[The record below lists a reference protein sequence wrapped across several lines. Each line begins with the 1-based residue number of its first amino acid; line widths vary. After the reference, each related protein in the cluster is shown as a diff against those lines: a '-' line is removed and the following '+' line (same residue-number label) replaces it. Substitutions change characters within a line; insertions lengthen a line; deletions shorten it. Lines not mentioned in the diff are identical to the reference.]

1 MNKATHLSERARTKW
16 RVARRMVFDKI
27 GVIAIKRNSKAPDP
41 RFCPNGSHDATLD
54 LDLIRDWLIEDD
66 RINLAAVMLET
77 SYLVVDVDGPK
88 GAKAAQN
95 LGPLPKTFTVKTRN
109 GTHRYYRHCGKV
121 TGSKIKLASDLDIIA
136 SGYVLLPD
144 SDHPDGGKYEALD
157 LNQNIVNLPQRTI
170 DAINRGTDTK
180 PDRKKNEGRGNTNR
194 LTKGKRN
201 NSLAS
206 IAGSLRRRG
215 YDEEV
220 IFTVLDTFN
229 QNYCKPPLR
238 ESEVEG
244 IAGGM
249 MRYPAEHEDLFQLMT
264 DVTPRDVEFLW
275 KPYFVRGA
283 VNLLEGDSNVGK
295 TYFLCWLAA
304 VASSGLALPGGDVL
318 EPQKVL
324 FLSAEDDPET
334 TLVKRMMRMGADL
347 TRIWVMKK
355 FLRLDED
362 ALQLIEKHVAETGVS
377 VILLDPLLAY
387 MQSGIDMNKANE
399 TRPFMARLAELAK
412 EHNLTIIALRHLNK
426 STDKKAIHRG
436 LGSVD
441 ITAASRSAIMIG
453 LHPEDDE
460 IRVFAHAKHNLSARG
475 DSLLYTLE
483 GETEHKVPKLIWDGT
498 TDLTAEDL
506 TPKPNKVGRPPDA
519 GPEAEQF
526 LRRAL
531 AGGGARPVKDV
542 VRDGERRSINAS
554 TLRKVARKIGVIK
567 KGRTWKLAE
576 TPT

>member
-1 MNKATHLSERARTKW
+1 MVKSLPERTQLLTSVAEAAIEAGMTVLATEPHAKNPDVRFSPRGLNSATDSLKE
-16 RVARRMVFDKI
+16 V
-27 GVIAIKRNSKAPDP
+27 KRWLRQDP
-41 RFCPNGSHDATLD
+41 
-54 LDLIRDWLIEDD
+54 E
-66 RINLAAVMLET
+66 INLAANLKG
-77 SYLVVDVDGPK
+77 SGICAVDVDGRK
-88 GAKAAQN
+88 GEEA
-95 LGPLPKTFTVKTRN
+95 LRRLSSLPRTRKTKTRN
-109 GTHRYYRHCGKV
+109 GSHRLYRYDGELG
-121 TGSKIKLASDLDIIA
+121 GSVIKLAEDLDFIM
-136 SGYVLLPD
+136 SGYVMLPG
-144 SDHPDGGKYEALD
+144 SRHPDGGTYKSKDVSFPIAKMPRKLFKAIRD
-157 LNQNIVNLPQRTI
+157 HRKSRGKAKKRT
-170 DAINRGTDTK
+170 
-180 PDRKKNEGRGNTNR
+180 PDQTS
-194 LTKGKRN
+194 LTKGGRN

-206 IAGSLRRRG
+206 IAGALRRQG

-220 IFTVLDTFN
+220 IFTILDTFN
-229 QNYCKPPLR
+229 QSFCKPPLKNR
-238 ESEVEG
+238 EVEG

-249 MRYPAEHEDLFQLMT
+249 MRYPPEHEDLFTLMA

-304 VASSGLALPGGDVL
+304 IASSGRKLPGGEVI
-318 EPQKVL
+318 EPQRVL

-362 ALQLIEKHVAETGVS
+362 VLPNIEKHIEENGVS
-377 VILLDPLLAY
+377 VIMIDPLLAY
-387 MQSGIDMNKANE
+387 MSGGIDMNKANE

-441 ITAASRSAIMIG
+441 ITAASRSAVMIG

-483 GETEHKVPKLIWDGT
+483 GETEKGVPKLVWGGT
-498 TDLTAEDL
+498 TELTADEL
-506 TPKPNKVGRPPDA
+506 VPKPNKVGRPADVSPDA
-519 GPEAEQF
+519 EKF
-526 LRRAL
+526 LKRAL
-531 AGGGARPVKDV
+531 AAGARPVRDV
-542 VRDGERRSINAS
+542 IRDAERRSINSS
-554 TLRKVARKIGVIK
+554 TLRKVARNMGVIK
-567 KGRTWKLAE
+567 KKRTWKLAE
-576 TPT
+576 TPL